1 MSGHGGRRSERGSVT
16 FFGIGLVALMLF
28 AGGFS
33 LDLWRVYS
41 QRRAMA
47 ETADAAAAAGANGID
62 LVRFRAGEGVW
73 LDPGLAES
81 YAWMNLAEQADVEAL
96 VGAPV
101 VGASDT
107 LVTVELEGSVELTL
121 LAMFGGGEDFVF
133 GVRAESGPIEG

>member
-1 MSGHGGRRSERGSVT
+1 
-16 FFGIGLVALMLF
+16 MLF

-41 QRRAMA
+41 QRRALA

-62 LVRFRAGEGVW
+62 LVRFRSGEGVW
-73 LDPGLAES
+73 LDPTLAES
-81 YAWMNLAEQADVEAL
+81 LAWLNLAEQVDTEAL
-96 VGAPV
+96 TGAPIV
-101 VGASDT
+101 LATDG

-133 GVRAESGPIEG
+133 GVRAESGPIEGVG